1 MKRITSIDVVRG
13 IIMLIMALDHTRD
26 FLLQN
31 ALTQNPTDLTTTYP
45 ALFFTRWITH
55 LCAPTFVFL
64 SGVSAYISAKKL
76 QNRQE
81 SKRFLITRGLWLVFL
96 EFTIISFGIWSDIG
110 FHTSLFQVIAAIGI
124 GFILLS
130 FLIGK
135 SHKIALGLGSFI
147 MIFYGLLALVPES
160 GLRNALSPLF
170 VLTVLPLGERLLILA
185 YPIIPWWSIMLI
197 GYGLGEYFLAEKTER
212 IKFFI
217 KMASGFLIT
226 FIVLRFI
233 NLYGDPVPWSV
244 QTKPFFTVLSFLNVS
259 KNAPSLDFTLCMLGI
274 AFILLWLTEI
284 YGADKLKFFKVFG
297 SVPLF
302 YYLIHWY
309 VIRTFLIIVFLAK
322 GYHWNDFI
330 FNEQTLGRP
339 KNDDGLSL
347 LQTYLAWFTL
357 ILIMYPLCKW
367 YSNYKSKHPEKTWLR
382 YL

>member
-1 MKRITSIDVVRG
+1 MKRITSIDTLRG
-13 IIMLIMALDHTRD
+13 IVMIIMALDHTRD

-31 ALTQNPTDLTTTYP
+31 SLNQSPTDLSNTYP

-64 SGVSAYISAKKL
+64 SGVSAYISAK
-76 QNRQE
+76 RQTNIAE
-81 SKRFLITRGLWLVFL
+81 NKKFLRTRGLWLILL
-96 EFTIISFGIWSDIG
+96 EFSIISFGIWSDIG
-110 FHTSLFQVIAAIGI
+110 FYTLLFQVIAAIGV

-135 SHKIALGLGSFI
+135 SPRLILSIGSFI
-147 MIFYGLLALVPES
+147 MLFYGLLALVPDS
-160 GLRNALSPLF
+160 IIKTILGPLF
-170 VLTVLPLGERLLILA
+170 TLTVLPFGSRLLILA

-197 GYGLGEYFLAEKTER
+197 GYGLGEYFLSEKNIRTN
-212 IKFFI
+212 FFI
-217 KMASGFLIT
+217 KISGGFLGT
-226 FIVLRFI
+226 FLLLRFI
-233 NLYGDPVPWSV
+233 NIYGDPIPWST

-274 AFILLWLTEI
+274 SFFLLWLFEKI
-284 YGADKLKFFKVFG
+284 GDKKFQFFKVFG

-322 GYHWNDFI
+322 GYSWNDFV

-339 KNDDGLSL
+339 KNDDGITLP
-347 LQTYLAWFTL
+347 QVYLIWL
-357 ILIMYPLCKW
+357 IVILIMYPLCRW
-367 YSNYKSKHPEKTWLR
+367 YSRYKGQHPEITWLR

>member
-13 IIMLIMALDHTRD
+13 FVMAIMALDHVRD

-31 ALTQNPTDLTTTYP
+31 ALTQNPTDLSNTYP

-64 SGVSAYISAKKL
+64 SGVSAYISAKRE
-76 QNRQE
+76 NNV
-81 SKRFLITRGLWLVFL
+81 SKSRKFLLTRGVWLIFL
-96 EFTIISFGIWSDIG
+96 EFSIISFGIWSDIG
-110 FHTSLFQVIAAIGI
+110 FHTILFQVIAAIGV

-130 FLIGK
+130 FLVGK

-147 MIFYGLLALVPES
+147 MLFYGLLILVPES
-160 GLRNALSPLF
+160 NLKETLSPFF
-170 VLTVLPLGERLLILA
+170 VLTVLPFETRLIILA

-197 GYGLGEYFLAEKTER
+197 GYGLGEYFLVEKPNR
-212 IKFFI
+212 ISFFI
-217 KMASGFLIT
+217 KMAGGFLIT
-226 FIVLRFI
+226 FVVLRFI
-233 NLYGDPVPWSV
+233 NLYGDPVAWSIQV
-244 QTKPFFTVLSFLNVS
+244 KPFYTVLSFLNVS

-274 AFILLWLTEI
+274 AFTLLWLIEK
-284 YGADKLKFFKVFG
+284 YGNDKLKFFKIFG

-309 VIRTFLIIVFLAK
+309 LIRLFLIVIFSAK
-322 GYHWNDFI
+322 GYHWTDFV

-339 KNDDGLSL
+339 KNDDGITLP
-347 LQTYLAWFTL
+347 QVYLAWFAV
-357 ILIMYPLCKW
+357 ILIMYPICKW
-367 YSNYKSKHPEKTWLR
+367 YSDYKKQHPEKTWLR

>member
-135 SHKIALGLGSFI
+135 SHKTALGLGSFI

>member
-13 IIMLIMALDHTRD
+13 IVMTIMALDHTRD

-31 ALTQNPTDLTTTYP
+31 SLTQNPTDLANTYP

-64 SGVSAYISAKKL
+64 SGVSAYISAKR
-76 QNRQE
+76 QNNVSE
-81 SKRFLITRGLWLVFL
+81 SRKFLLTRGIWLIFL
-96 EFTIISFGIWSDIG
+96 EFSIISFGIWSDIG
-110 FHTSLFQVIAAIGI
+110 FHTLLFQVIAAIGV
-124 GFILLS
+124 GFILLT
-130 FLIGK
+130 LLVGK

-160 GLRNALSPLF
+160 SLRNILSPLF
-170 VLTVLPLGERLLILA
+170 VLTVLPLSERLLILA
-185 YPIIPWWSIMLI
+185 YPILPWWSIMLI
-197 GYGLGEYFLAEKTER
+197 GYGLGEFFLVEKPNR
-212 IKFFI
+212 IMFFM
-217 KMASGFLIT
+217 KMAGGFLIT
-226 FIVLRFI
+226 FVVLRFI

-274 AFILLWLTEI
+274 SFTLLWLTEI
-284 YGADKLKFFKVFG
+284 YGADKLKFFKVYG

-309 VIRTFLIIVFLAK
+309 LIRTFLIVVFLAK
-322 GYHWNDFI
+322 GFRWKDFV
-330 FNEQTLGRP
+330 FHEQTLGRP
-339 KNDDGLSL
+339 KSDDGLTL
-347 LQTYLAWFTL
+347 PQTYLVWL
-357 ILIMYPLCKW
+357 SVILIMYPICKW
-367 YSNYKSKHPEKTWLR
+367 YSKYKSQHPEKTWLR